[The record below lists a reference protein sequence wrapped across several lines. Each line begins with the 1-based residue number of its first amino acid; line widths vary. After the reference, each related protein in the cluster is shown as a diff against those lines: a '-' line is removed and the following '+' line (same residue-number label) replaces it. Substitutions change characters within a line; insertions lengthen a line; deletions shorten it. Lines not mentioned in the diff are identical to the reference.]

1 MDVMQK
7 ALCVTK
13 DEIDGADDPH
23 PSVNILGNKC
33 QDYACVTQLWVFCN
47 VLCHQQSSNMELT
60 LAVV

>member
-13 DEIDGADDPH
+13 DENDGADDPH

-33 QDYACVTQLWVFCN
+33 QDYACVLSCGCFVMSYVT
-47 VLCHQQSSNMELT
+47 SSPPIWN
-60 LAVV
+60 

>member
-23 PSVNILGNKC
+23 PSVIILGNKC
-33 QDYACVTQLWVFCN
+33 QNYAAVTDSCMFCN
-47 VLCHQQSSNMELT
+47 VLCHWQS
-60 LAVV
+60 